1 MKKVKGYRG
10 IFQKNK
16 LFGLEFVDLLFLVLI
31 YLIVFIFSKNL
42 ILNIAVL
49 GTAYFL
55 LRLYKKGKPDNWTGS
70 LIRFLLT
77 PKTYRP
83 DREVKHE

>member
-1 MKKVKGYRG
+1 MKKVKGYRS

-16 LFGLEFVDLLFLVLI
+16 LLGLEFPDLLLLVLI
-31 YLIVFIFSKNL
+31 YLLVFIFSKNL

-49 GTAYFL
+49 GAAYLL
-55 LRLYKKGKPDNWTGS
+55 LRLYKNGKPDHWTGS

-83 DREVKHE
+83 HREVKHE